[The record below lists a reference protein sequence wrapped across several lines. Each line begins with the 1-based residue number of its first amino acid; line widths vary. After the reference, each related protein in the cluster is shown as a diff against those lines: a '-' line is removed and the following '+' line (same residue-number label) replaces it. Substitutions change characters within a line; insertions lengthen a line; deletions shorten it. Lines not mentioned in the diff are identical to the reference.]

1 MLYMEQLINDFHQV
15 FNVEISF
22 NQRSNR
28 KSQSTMAD
36 IALNKNIGESISADS
51 ELFQQVQRE
60 MIDPALRTKY
70 TISLQLNIDQKNID

>member
-15 FNVEISF
+15 FNVEIPF

-51 ELFQQVQRE
+51 GLF
-60 MIDPALRTKY
+60 
-70 TISLQLNIDQKNID
+70 